1 MKEFCV
7 WGQIVHRNH
16 QGCPVKHG
24 WDDPTSGH
32 LSGEADFFCL
42 FVVFSEP
49 RNCTF
54 FSHRDAW
61 ATHFLALGCALWV
74 RPWSRRRISC
84 RKLFSPQSFVIFGRS
99 IEYVSK
105 GIKKLLS
112 FERFQGTNA
121 SHLWKRTII
130 FPTTL
135 GRDMLV
141 SRRISNE
148 SHVFSFLQV
157 ATDKIQLLCLRVRIC
172 ESCVMFQV
180 CQRFSSHWGH
190 ASKSGKLRFRGSLSA
205 EEQDGTAESEVES
218 NQGEVG
224 TGEMK
229 AFFFSVAQYK
239 ILLQLKALPLSLQKT
254 SGSVFKV

>member
-42 FVVFSEP
+42 FVVFQNQETAP
-49 RNCTF
+49 F
-54 FSHRDAW
+54 FH
-61 ATHFLALGCALWV
+61 TGTLGRRISWLWGAPYEFG
-74 RPWSRRRISC
+74 PWSRRRISC